1 MPQREVHHG
10 DALAWLG
17 AREALTG
24 ASLVTS
30 LPDASELPALEF
42 PAWQRWFEDA
52 AALVASRVPDDGVA
66 IFFQTDIREAG
77 VWIDKGAMVSRG
89 AERAGLSLLF
99 HAIVCR
105 LPPGTLTFG
114 RPAYSHMLGFG
125 RGARPQGAP
134 APARAR
140 ARADVL
146 PETGDKPGSK
156 SMGVAACV
164 AACKFIL
171 AETATRTVVDPFC
184 GHGTVLAVAN
194 ALGMDAVGVDI
205 STRMVRKARALV
217 IDLAKK

>member
-17 AREALTG
+17 ARESLTG
-24 ASLVTS
+24 ASVVTS
-30 LPDASELPALEF
+30 LPDASELPALAF

-66 IFFQTDIREAG
+66 IFFQTDIREG
-77 VWIDKGAMVSRG
+77 GLWIDKGAMVSRG
-89 AERAGLSLLF
+89 AERAGLGLLF
-99 HAIVCR
+99 HSIVCR

-125 RGARPQGAP
+125 RGPRPRP
-134 APARAR
+134 ATARAR

-146 PETGDKPGSK
+146 PGTGDKPGSK

-164 AACKFIL
+164 AACNFIL
-171 AETATRTVVDPFC
+171 AETPTRTVVDPFC

-194 ALGMDAVGVDI
+194 ALGMDAIGVDI
-205 STRMVRKARALV
+205 STRMVRKARALG
-217 IDLAKK
+217 IELD

>member
-17 AREALTG
+17 ARESLTG
-24 ASLVTS
+24 ASVVTS
-30 LPDASELPALEF
+30 LPDASELPALAF

-66 IFFQTDIREAG
+66 IFFQTDIREG
-77 VWIDKGAMVSRG
+77 GLWIDKGAMVSRG
-89 AERAGLSLLF
+89 AERAGLGLLF
-99 HAIVCR
+99 HSIVCR
-105 LPPGTLTFG
+105 LPPGTLPCG
-114 RPAYSHMLGFG
+114 RPAYSHLRGFG
-125 RGARPQGAP
+125 RGPRPRP
-134 APARAR
+134 ATARAR

-146 PETGDKPGSK
+146 PGTGDKPGSK

-164 AACKFIL
+164 AACNFIL
-171 AETATRTVVDPFC
+171 AETPTRTVVDPFC

-194 ALGMDAVGVDI
+194 ALGMDAIGVDI

-217 IDLAKK
+217 IDLDES